1 MISRLSTVF
10 VLFRFAD
17 LRRSTSIADAMTIAP
32 STLLIRKHDSL
43 EHLNL
48 LKSIVGIVTFV
59 DIKSFYAVNLD
70 VVSLFVDS
78 SFLVFSGFKYAIISI
93 DVIYQFDWKNID
105 VFS

>member
-1 MISRLSTVF
+1 VLFYFRLSAE
-10 VLFRFAD
+10 LFDSSFG
-17 LRRSTSIADAMTIAP
+17 SMTIP
-32 STLLIRKHDSL
+32 DI
-43 EHLNL
+43 LNL